1 MSYYYYYYEHVLSCL
16 IVLLCGPF
24 LSVLSLLSDAKMCGQ
39 KREGICHLTIFVHT
53 GRIYIVLRSTV
64 LKFVLHALKNEI
76 QNPKIVEIHDGK
88 STLLCL

>member
-1 MSYYYYYYEHVLSCL
+1 M
-16 IVLLCGPF
+16 LLCGPF

-39 KREGICHLTIFVHT
+39 KREGRGYVILLFSCILEE
-53 GRIYIVLRSTV
+53 YIVLRSTV

>member
-53 GRIYIVLRSTV
+53 GRIYCTAVYGSQIRLTC
-64 LKFVLHALKNEI
+64 
-76 QNPKIVEIHDGK
+76 VEK
-88 STLLCL
+88 